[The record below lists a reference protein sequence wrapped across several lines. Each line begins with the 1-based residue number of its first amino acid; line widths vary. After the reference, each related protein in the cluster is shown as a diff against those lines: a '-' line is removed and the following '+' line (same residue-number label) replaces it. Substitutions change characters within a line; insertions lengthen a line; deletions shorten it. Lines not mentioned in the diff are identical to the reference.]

1 MTAQVI
7 FFVEKINDRDGL
19 KAYQKAAHPTLE
31 AAGGRVIVAYGRQEV
46 VEGSDLAG
54 VVVVEFPDYES
65 AQNWYHSPGYTQA
78 AKLRQSG
85 AAECH
90 AVIVE
95 GRSA

>member
-1 MTAQVI
+1 MKAQVI
-7 FFVEKINDRDGL
+7 FFVEKIHDREGL

-31 AAGGRVIVAYGRQEV
+31 EAGGRVIVAYGRQEV

-54 VVVVEFPDYES
+54 VVVVEFPNYEA
-65 AQNWYHSPGYTQA
+65 AQAWYHSPGYTQA
-78 AKLRQSG
+78 AHLRKSG

-95 GRSA
+95 ARPA